1 MPDTI
6 GPEAIIGDFTIGE
19 GNVTPPLI
27 TTQTR
32 DVSIRAEVLNGF
44 WETYGVERDVSVDP
58 ESLQASANEWG
69 PDKASFTLRRSPWAA
84 WPDLSPFT
92 PIEIEVGGVL
102 IWEGFTS
109 GTPLKAGVEEQI
121 NVQAEGWQYQLD
133 DDLYRRVYVHA
144 TLTDWKDARSYPE
157 MPLGTFLAA
166 PQVQVEAGQIV
177 LSLPKGMLVSPNTAA
192 GIILD
197 LGEPALRTLTV
208 QFGETTGFPAEAGKY
223 ELYMRAGATP
233 LGAFGGEEIG
243 APINP
248 ATPSTLTYTAVTAER
263 YVCIFLWTASTTETL
278 AVDHSLRV
286 TGLSVFSESAYES
299 GGSSVLKASAAVED
313 ALTHAPLIST
323 DLSQI
328 AVAEDLYDIPALT
341 MTSAKTP
348 REMIE
353 AVNAFHN
360 WLTKIDLSRRMVF
373 APRPSEPQY
382 EYGSWSGEEVSDVS
396 ANEGAE
402 IYDKV
407 LVEGT
412 EADGTA
418 LTVTVTATGNIVAER
433 DFNRAQA
440 IQISNVLTQAMGEK
454 LGEVFLDEHQTI
466 PFSGSVTANV
476 GSIRNVQNGQPC
488 HPSLLLRHAQELLRI
503 SHMIDPSSGGVGR
516 DGAIAAVSYAH
527 ATQSAEVTLGVR
539 TDNLSILLDR
549 LAAAEE
555 IGS

>member
-1 MPDTI
+1 MPDV
-6 GPEAIIGDFTIGE
+6 IGDEAVVPFTMGE
-19 GNVTPPLI
+19 GSTPPPII

-44 WETYGVERDVSVDP
+44 WETYGVDRDVAVDP

-84 WPDLSPFT
+84 WPDLAPFT
-92 PIEIEVGGVL
+92 PIEIEVGGIL
-102 IWEGFTS
+102 TWEGFTS
-109 GTPLKAGVEEQI
+109 GTPLKAGAEEQI
-121 NVQAEGWQYQLD
+121 NVQCEGWQYSLD
-133 DDLYRRVYVHA
+133 DDLYRRVYVHG
-144 TLTDWKDARSYPE
+144 TLSDWKDMRAAIAARLNY
-157 MPLGTFLAA
+157 MPASA
-166 PQVQVEAGQIV
+166 QVQVESGAIV
-177 LSLPKGMLVSPNTAA
+177 LSFPKGTTIGPEA
-192 GIILD
+192 GVGVLLD
-197 LGEPALRTLTV
+197 LGESGAARYITV
-208 QFGETTGFPAEAGKY
+208 TIGSATFASETFLFWCKAGETAEALSNATIFDVHPESY
-223 ELYMRAGATP
+223 AG
-233 LGAFGGEEIG
+233 GGTITH
-243 APINP
+243 AIP
-248 ATPSTLTYTAVTAER
+248 AGGR
-263 YVCIFLWTASTTETL
+263 YVSLYLYREVSSYSPSEDQTL
-278 AVDHSLRV
+278 KI
-286 TGLSVFSESAYES
+286 TGITVFSEEAYES
-299 GGSSVLKASAAVED
+299 AGASVLKASAVIED

-328 AVAEDLYDIPALT
+328 AVAEDLYDIPSFT

-348 REMIE
+348 REVCE
-353 AVNAFHN
+353 AVNSFHS
-360 WLTKIDLSRRMVF
+360 WVTKIDLSRRMVF

-503 SHMIDPSSGGVGR
+503 SHMIDPSTGGVGR
-516 DGAIAAVSYAH
+516 DGVIAAVSYTH